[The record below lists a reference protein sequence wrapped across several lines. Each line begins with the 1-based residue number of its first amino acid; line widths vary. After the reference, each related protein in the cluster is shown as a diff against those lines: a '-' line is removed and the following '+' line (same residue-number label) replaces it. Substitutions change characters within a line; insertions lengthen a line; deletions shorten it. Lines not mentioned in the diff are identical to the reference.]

1 MHVRGCAFISV
12 FDPQVATDSSLQC
25 SQMKLFCDGREP
37 CTACSTKRHLCEH
50 NRAKSSAGFV
60 DRVAHNL
67 TRRGCSSPFLLCN
80 GDAEIF
86 SRFEFP
92 KPVHPDDEGGSH
104 ETPSNLD
111 LGIPAYS
118 GDLAD
123 VFEPMMV
130 DFDFDILDGIFNPD
144 QPADD
149 AADWTADFPILSS
162 EQDAFGL
169 LRNEARLS
177 GLASNI
183 VKAASNAGNLEADQ
197 LNHFTAL
204 QYLLTPA
211 QAHRAIS
218 RYFESWHRIC
228 RIIHRPTFTA
238 DTAPDVILVA
248 VLTLGAMYLPND
260 EDRKRTLSVIDL
272 IEDYIF
278 SQEPSTLDFVTQT
291 DTNVDDN
298 LTFHFMQA
306 AFLIVVTQ
314 YWTGSE
320 CSRQRVSKVR
330 FDRVIE
336 VKSCIRGG
344 LCFSDADR

>member
-1 MHVRGCAFISV
+1 MRARGCTFIPG
-12 FDPQVATDSSLQC
+12 FDQKTATDNSLQC
-25 SQMKLFCDGREP
+25 SQMKLSCDGRQP
-37 CTACSTKRHLCEH
+37 CAACSIKRHPCEH
-50 NRAKSSAGFV
+50 NRARNSAGFV
-60 DRVAHNL
+60 DRVSHDP
-67 TRRGCSSPFLLCN
+67 TRRNCSSPFLLCN

-92 KPVHPDDEGGSH
+92 KPVHPDDEGGNH

-111 LGIPAYS
+111 LGMPAYS
-118 GDLAD
+118 SDLAD
-123 VFEPMMV
+123 VFEPMMI
-130 DFDFDILDGIFNPD
+130 DFDLDILDGIFNPD
-144 QPADD
+144 QPTDD
-149 AADWTADFPILSS
+149 AVDWTADFPTLSS
-162 EQDAFGL
+162 EQDTFAL

-177 GLASNI
+177 SLAGDI
-183 VKAASNAGNLEADQ
+183 LEAASNAGKPEADRPHC
-197 LNHFTAL
+197 LTTL
-204 QYLLTPA
+204 QHLLSPT

-228 RIIHRPTFTA
+228 RIIHRPTFIA

-260 EDRKRTLSVIDL
+260 EDRKRTLSVIDFV
-272 IEDYIF
+272 EDYIF
-278 SQEPSTLDFVTQT
+278 SQEPSTLDVVAQT
-291 DTNVDDN
+291 DTNNDDN
-298 LTFHFMQA
+298 PSFHFLQA

-320 CSRQRVSKVR
+320 RSRRRVSKVR

-344 LCFSDADR
+344 L